1 MKKIIIP
8 TLLTAALALSACAG
22 NQTAV
27 GASDCATYQA
37 LQTIL
42 VQADAIEASKLS
54 ATQQQ
59 VLSDAHTVANA
70 VCDPTNTSLAA
81 QEEAALASVTA
92 ILATQVISHAADR
105 SHN

>member
-27 GASDCATYQA
+27 GASACANYEQLRT
-37 LQTIL
+37 LL
-42 VQADAIEASKLS
+42 VVADAIEASKLS

-59 VLSDAHTVANA
+59 TLSDAHTVANA
-70 VCDPTNTSLAA
+70 VCDPKNTTLMA
-81 QEEAALASVTA
+81 QEEAALTAVTA